1 MADTPSNNAAA
12 PTNNPESEVP
22 AVQDTP
28 TEDPAETHPTE
39 EDAEQPD
46 DAPFLVKIVL
56 PHDAQPLELPV
67 C

>member
-12 PTNNPESEVP
+12 PTNNPESESP
-22 AVQDTP
+22 AVQD
-28 TEDPAETHPTE
+28 ENPAETQPTE
-39 EDAEQPD
+39 EEAEQPD